1 MSESVGGYCC
11 GKRLLWKE
19 VVVRKI
25 VVRKIVVKEDCCGGR
40 LLLGEVSRVANYIT
54 KGWEF

>member
-1 MSESVGGYCC
+1 MNIERRCRKLLVDIVVERGCC

-25 VVRKIVVKEDCCGGR
+25 VVRRIVVKEDCCWER
-40 LLLGEVSRVANYIT
+40 FLESRII
-54 KGWEF
+54 